1 MNKNGQKYYDWPVEK
16 LFEAI
21 KKFYLESKL
30 GIDDQTFQDNAL
42 LFVRLICNAEN
53 GKEAAS

>member
-1 MNKNGQKYYDWPVEK
+1 MNGQKIYDWPVNK

-21 KKFYLESKL
+21 KKFYLEGEL
-30 GIDDQTFQDNAL
+30 GIDDQTFQENAL
-42 LFVRLICNAEN
+42 LLVRLICNAEN